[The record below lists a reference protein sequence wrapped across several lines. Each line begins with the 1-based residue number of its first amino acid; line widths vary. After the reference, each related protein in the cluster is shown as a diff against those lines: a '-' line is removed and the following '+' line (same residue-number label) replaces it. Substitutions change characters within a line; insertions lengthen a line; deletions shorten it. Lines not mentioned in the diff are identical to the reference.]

1 MDTLKM
7 AAGEKFPM
15 MGWNA
20 VSGDRIVPA
29 NGSGWRLLVI
39 YQGKHCASLPMH
51 RANHV
56 FVQNRP
62 LALTEFA

>member
-29 NGSGWRLLVI
+29 NG
-39 YQGKHCASLPMH
+39 
-51 RANHV
+51 
-56 FVQNRP
+56 
-62 LALTEFA
+62 